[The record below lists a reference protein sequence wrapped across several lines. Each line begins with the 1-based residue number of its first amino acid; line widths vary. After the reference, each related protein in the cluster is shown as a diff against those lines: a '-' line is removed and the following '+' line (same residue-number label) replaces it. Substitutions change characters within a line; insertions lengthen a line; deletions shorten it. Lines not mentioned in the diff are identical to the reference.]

1 MNAPDV
7 QKTPQSLSQYAR
19 TQGLIAALIN
29 AVLNPVLAWLGNRKM
44 EFMPLSGGHSI
55 VIDTALTSVLLSLL
69 VALFVTS
76 GVHRDLKAGRVTAS
90 GFSRKERLLSRLP
103 SQAWALGL
111 MLGFGIAFVLIPLTL
126 GLFHLLGIPGIPF
139 VDFAMIKAVYTG
151 LLAFVVTRWVI
162 FRQLLLVPRT

>member
-1 MNAPDV
+1 M
-7 QKTPQSLSQYAR
+7 TPQSVSVYIR
-19 TQGLIAALIN
+19 TQAINAAIIN

-55 VIDTALTSVLLSLL
+55 VIDTAVTSVLLSLL

-76 GVHRDLKAGRVTAS
+76 GVHRDLKAGRVTATN
-90 GFSRKERLLSRLP
+90 GCSRKGRLFSHLP

-111 MLGFGIAFVLIPLTL
+111 VLGFGVAIVLASLTL
-126 GLFHLLGIPGIPF
+126 AVFHLSGLPGIPF
-139 VDFAMIKAVYTG
+139 LEFAIIKAVYTG

-162 FRQLLLVPRT
+162 FRQLLLVPQT